1 MLRGLVLLMA
11 ALSGTALA
19 APVTITLPDPN
30 IFPESV
36 TATPEGT
43 VIIGSMIQPYI
54 YRARP
59 GRATAERW
67 IDLTKAG
74 STSWG
79 VLADVMANTLWTC
92 TVAHPLTD
100 KQTPPVKERHTTLR
114 AFNLTTGAVKGAWPL
129 LGETNACNDITIGP
143 DGAAYVSDLAN
154 GRIQRLKR
162 GGTAMEVWFTAP
174 EATNIDG
181 LAFVGRTLYFNNVA
195 TGKVY
200 RLPIGADGA
209 PGAPVEIALS
219 QPLNGP
225 DGMRA
230 QNGKLYIAENR
241 ANRVTELTLSGDS
254 ATVRVL
260 KEGYQTATGVAPAGT
275 TIWVQ
280 ESKQNYWR
288 DPKLATADPNPFII
302 QPLALAR

>member
-1 MLRGLVLLMA
+1 MLKGLFLAMA
-11 ALSGTALA
+11 ALSSPALA
-19 APVTITLPDPN
+19 APGTITLPDPN
-30 IFPESV
+30 VFPESV
-36 TATPEGT
+36 TATPAGT

-59 GRATAERW
+59 GAAKAERW
-67 IDLTKAG
+67 IDLTGVG

-79 VLADVMANTLWTC
+79 VLADVLANTLWTC

-100 KQTPPVKERHTTLR
+100 RQTPPVKERHTSLR
-114 AFNLTTGAVKGAWPL
+114 AFNLTTGTPKGAWPL

-143 DGAAYVSDLAN
+143 DGTAYVSDLAN
-154 GRIQRLKR
+154 GRIQRLKK

-174 EATNIDG
+174 EAASIDG
-181 LAFVGRTLYFNNVA
+181 IAFVGPTLYFNNVA

-200 RLPIGADGA
+200 RLPIGTEGGA
-209 PGAPVEIALS
+209 GAPVEIALS
-219 QPLNGP
+219 QSLSGP

-230 QNGKLYIAENR
+230 QRGKLYIAENR
-241 ANRVTELTLSGDS
+241 SSRVTELTLVGDR

-260 KEGYQTATGVAPAGT
+260 KDGYQTATGVAPAGD

-288 DPKLATADPNPFII
+288 DPKLANADPNPFII
-302 QPLALAR
+302 QPLTLPR